1 MTKTILEGKSCAG
14 NLYVSPP
21 QCSGVTGR
29 FDEGEVA
36 SSATPRRGVLL
47 YKKAIHKMTC
57 AAAVAA
63 VLTAGCSSTKS
74 AEKPFAVSSFNMR
87 TDCKADQGDLA
98 WANRFPRILKII
110 EGHRLE
116 IIGAQELKENQVAN
130 LRDALEPKGYE
141 IVGRGRLEEGKSEGV
156 YIIYNAK
163 RFDCTASDTF
173 QLSETPEVWGSSSWN
188 SAYPRTCAWVQL
200 KDRESGA
207 EFRLYNT
214 HLDNESELARRKG
227 MELTV
232 GKINADVSAGM
243 TAFLTGDF
251 NNELKPGNAI
261 DYVRKSMRDTAD
273 ISATP
278 HQGPAKTFHG
288 YHPPARTLIDYVFV
302 KGKVKVLSHATLDD
316 MPGGKLPSDHFP
328 VAVTVA
334 L

>member
-1 MTKTILEGKSCAG
+1 MKK
-14 NLYVSPP
+14 
-21 QCSGVTGR
+21 
-29 FDEGEVA
+29 
-36 SSATPRRGVLL
+36 LL
-47 YKKAIHKMTC
+47 MIS
-57 AAAVAA
+57 AAAMAA
-63 VLTAGCSSTKS
+63 VLSGSCLADADNARSAG
-74 AEKPFAVSSFNMR
+74 KPFAICSFNMR
-87 TDCKADQGDLA
+87 TDCGADKGELT
-98 WANRFPRILKII
+98 WTNRLPRILKII
-110 EGHRLE
+110 EDHRLD
-116 IIGAQELKENQVAN
+116 IIGAQELKENQVAH
-130 LRDALEPKGYE
+130 LREALGTKGYKL
-141 IVGRGRLEEGKSEGV
+141 VGRGRLAEGKSEGV

-200 KDRESGA
+200 KDRESGK

-214 HLDNESELARRKG
+214 HLDHVSELARKKG

-232 GKINADVSAGM
+232 GKINSDVSAGM

-251 NNELKPGNAI
+251 NNELSPGNAI

-278 HQGPAKTFHG
+278 HHGPVNTFHG
-288 YHPPARTLIDYVFV
+288 YNPPACALIDYVFV
-302 KGKVKVLSHATLDD
+302 KGRVKVLSHATLDD

-328 VAVTVA
+328 VAVTVE